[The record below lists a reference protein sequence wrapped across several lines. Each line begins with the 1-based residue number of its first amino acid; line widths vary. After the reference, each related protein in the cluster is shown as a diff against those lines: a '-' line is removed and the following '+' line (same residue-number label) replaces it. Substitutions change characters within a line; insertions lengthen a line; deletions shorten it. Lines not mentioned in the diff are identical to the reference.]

1 MAKIVL
7 FDAVGTLFGV
17 RDTVGEVYQK
27 FASEWGVDV
36 SPVAV
41 NQSFFDSFKA
51 APPMAFPGTE
61 SAKIL
66 DLEFEWWCRV
76 AAETYKKLGVLEQFS
91 DFRGFFGELYDY
103 FATDAPWLVYP
114 DVKPA
119 LTKWRESGIK
129 LAVLSN
135 FDSRLYQVLTA
146 LRLADFFSDITIS
159 TEVGA
164 AKPDRKIF
172 TTALQKC
179 NFTIERAVH
188 IGDSLIADYE
198 GAINA
203 GIEAFWLNRN
213 TISQP
218 DVNQFTTLIDCFD
231 SYFI

>member
-1 MAKIVL
+1 M
-7 FDAVGTLFGV
+7 
-17 RDTVGEVYQK
+17 
-27 FASEWGVDV
+27 
-36 SPVAV
+36 
-41 NQSFFDSFKA
+41 
-51 APPMAFPGTE
+51 
-61 SAKIL
+61 
-66 DLEFEWWCRV
+66 
-76 AAETYKKLGVLEQFS
+76 EQFS

-135 FDSRLYQVLTA
+135 FDSRLYQVLKA